1 MEEQKLKNKISG
13 IYIVQIKYQLFW
25 LKDIEKNTEEAFGLR
40 DFELMLSQ
48 KFMHDQILKILEALY
63 SENKLIVDF
72 NESKVKIIK
81 EKDQPF
87 IKEFAKYFTAEMAQI
102 YQENLEEAVIEDELY
117 KAYYNI

>member
-13 IYIVQIKYQLFW
+13 IYLAQIKYELFW
-25 LKDIEKNTEEAFGLR
+25 LKDTEKNTEEAFNLK

-48 KFMHDQILKILEALY
+48 RFMHDQILKILEALY
-63 SENKLIVDF
+63 SENKLIINF
-72 NESKVKIIK
+72 NDSKVKIIK

-87 IKEFAKYFTAEMAQI
+87 IKEFAKYFTAEMAQA
-102 YQENLEEAVIEDELY
+102 YQDNLEDATNEDELY